1 MPDAPGPVPLDA
13 ILEARARIASHVH
26 RTPMLTS
33 ETGARVAAAAGI
45 VVGDGRLYLK
55 AEHLQKTGSYKPR
68 GTTNRVLT
76 LTDSERRSGIVTFSA
91 GNAGQAYAWA
101 AREAGIHAVVVMPA
115 AAVRAKVDATR
126 GYGAEVVLHGA
137 NLDETLAELE
147 RRRTEQGLRLCHPF
161 DDPAVIS
168 GYGTVGLEVVEDLPE
183 VDVVVVPVGGGGL
196 ISGIA
201 TAIKEQR
208 PSARVYGVE
217 PEGSNALSLGLAA
230 GEPVRISPHSVADGL
245 NAPFAG
251 AWTIAIGRRYVD
263 DIVLL
268 DDPTILAGLRFGVER
283 LKQVLEPAGA
293 AALAAVLFGRV
304 PIRTGERVVVVLSGG
319 NVDMAKLGELIDGA
333 APLPGAVYGP
343 SESAATLV
351 ALPTPGPPSASAG
364 PALLTD
370 VPPAPPTRE
379 PPTITF
385 ALPSARSLVASGF
398 ELLRTSQPELRRA
411 SLYIGLLTLLVIGPA
426 AVFVVY
432 LLTQDPEVFGIFFG
446 FQDPGAVGS
455 LPSGAAVFAALAI
468 IVVPGILAV
477 SIEAQNLG
485 LALLAA
491 RYVNRPMTVHEALRR
506 SRQAFWRV
514 LAATMLISV
523 VAVVLSLA
531 SAPLIVR
538 FLGEGPDA
546 SALASAVFGIAFGMP
561 FAYMTTGIIVGNV
574 GAVETLKRSLRLARA
589 RPRLALVIALFATAV
604 SVIQTFALGA
614 GGDALLRVSEFL
626 HLGFESGPI
635 LTLLSVVLILAGVVA
650 IGSLTFTISAIA
662 VAPQVVAFLGL
673 THHAAGLD
681 LARRPVAPVSVVA
694 PVVPPVAPEAP
705 VSAWNTSPPVAQTRL
720 VTLPMLALAAIS
732 ALVAV
737 AGISGIPGS

>member
-1 MPDAPGPVPLDA
+1 MPGSPDLVPLDA
-13 ILEARARIASHVH
+13 ILEARARIASRVH

-33 ETGARVAAAAGI
+33 ETGARIAAAAGI

-55 AEHLQKTGSYKPR
+55 AEHLQKTGSFKAR
-68 GTTNRVLT
+68 GITNKMLSLT
-76 LTDSERRSGIVTFSA
+76 EEEHAAGIVTFSA
-91 GNAGQAYAWA
+91 GNAAQAFAWA
-101 AREAGIHAVVVMPA
+101 AREAGVNAVVVMPA
-115 AAVRAKVDATR
+115 GAVRSKVDAAL
-126 GYGAEVVLHGA
+126 GYGAEVVLHGVDA
-137 NLDETLAELE
+137 GEAFAEME
-147 RRRTEQGLRLCHPF
+147 RLREARGLVFCHPF
-161 DDPAVIS
+161 DDPAVIAGHGS
-168 GYGTVGLEVVEDLPE
+168 VGLEIVEDLPQ

-201 TAIKEQR
+201 SAIKERR

-217 PEGSNALSLGLAA
+217 PEGSNALSLGIAA
-230 GEPVRISPHSVADGL
+230 GEPVRIAPRSIADGL

-251 AWTIAIGRRYVD
+251 AWTIAIGRRYID
-263 DIVLL
+263 DIVVL
-268 DDPTILAGLRFGVER
+268 DDPTILAGLRFGLER

-319 NVDMAKLGELIDGA
+319 NVDMTRLGVLIAGA
-333 APLPGAVYGP
+333 APLPGTTEAL
-343 SESAATLV
+343 SEPAATAV
-351 ALPTPGPPSASAG
+351 PQPTPVAPASDAG
-364 PALLTD
+364 PAPTAD
-370 VPPAPPTRE
+370 VPPTPVPP
-379 PPTITF
+379 PITF
-385 ALPSARSLVASGF
+385 ALPSARSLVAAGF

-426 AVFVVY
+426 TVFVVY

-446 FQDPGAVGS
+446 FQDPLGVGS
-455 LPSGAAVFAALAI
+455 PLYGAEVIATLAI
-468 IVVPGILAV
+468 LVVPGILAV

-491 RYVNRPMTVHEALRR
+491 RNVQRPMTVHEALRR

-523 VAVVLSLA
+523 AAVGLSLV
-531 SAPLIVR
+531 SAPLIVP

-673 THHAAGLD
+673 THHDGGLD
-681 LARRPVAPVSVVA
+681 LARQPVAPVAVVA
-694 PVVPPVAPEAP
+694 PVVPPEAP
-705 VSAWNTSPPVAQTRL
+705 VSAWSTSPSVARTRL
-720 VTLPMLALAAIS
+720 VTLPMLALAALA
-732 ALVAV
+732 ALIAV

>member
-1 MPDAPGPVPLDA
+1 
-13 ILEARARIASHVH
+13 
-26 RTPMLTS
+26 MLTS
-33 ETGARVAAAAGI
+33 ETGARIVAAAGI
-45 VVGDGRLYLK
+45 VVADGRLYLK
-55 AEHLQKTGSYKPR
+55 AEHLQKTGSFKAR
-68 GTTNRVLT
+68 GITNKMLSLT
-76 LTDSERRSGIVTFSA
+76 EEEHAAGIVTFSA
-91 GNAGQAYAWA
+91 GNAAQAFAWA
-101 AREAGIHAVVVMPA
+101 AREAGVNAVVVMPA
-115 AAVRAKVDATR
+115 GAVRSKVGAAL
-126 GYGAEVVLHGA
+126 GYGAEVVLHGVDA
-137 NLDETLAELE
+137 GEAFAEME
-147 RRRTEQGLRLCHPF
+147 RLREARGLVFCHPF
-161 DDPAVIS
+161 DDPAVIAGHGS
-168 GYGTVGLEVVEDLPE
+168 VGLEIVEDVPD
-183 VDVVVVPVGGGGL
+183 VDVVVVGVGGGGL

-201 TAIKEQR
+201 TAIKERR

-217 PEGSNALSLGLAA
+217 PEGSNALSLGIAA
-230 GEPVRISPHSVADGL
+230 GEPVRITPRSIADGL

-268 DDPTILAGLRFGVER
+268 DDPTILAGLRFGLER

-319 NVDMAKLGELIDGA
+319 NVDVTRLGELIAGA
-333 APLPGAVYGP
+333 APLPDAGDGP
-343 SESAATLV
+343 SESAATIV
-351 ALPTPGPPSASAG
+351 ALPTPGPPSADAG
-364 PALLTD
+364 PALHTD
-370 VPPAPPTRE
+370 VPPAPPTPA
-379 PPTITF
+379 PPPITF
-385 ALPSARSLVASGF
+385 ALPSARSLVAAGF
-398 ELLRTSQPELRRA
+398 DLLRTSQPELRRA

-426 AVFVVY
+426 TVFVVY

-455 LPSGAAVFAALAI
+455 LPSGAGVIAALAI
-468 IVVPGILAV
+468 LVVPGILAV

-491 RYVNRPMTVHEALRR
+491 RNVKWPMTVHEALHR

-523 VAVVLSLA
+523 AAVVLSLA

-681 LARRPVAPVSVVA
+681 LARQPVAPVVVVA

-705 VSAWNTSPPVAQTRL
+705 VSAWNTSTPVARTRL
-720 VTLPMLALAAIS
+720 VTLPMLALAAIA

-737 AGISGIPGS
+737 AGISEIRGS

>member
-1 MPDAPGPVPLDA
+1 MPDAPGLVPLDA
-13 ILEARARIASHVH
+13 IIEARARIASLVH

-33 ETGARVAAAAGI
+33 ETGARIAAAAGI

-55 AEHLQKTGSYKPR
+55 AEHLQKTGSFKAR
-68 GTTNRVLT
+68 GITNKMLSLT
-76 LTDSERRSGIVTFSA
+76 EGEHAAGIVTFSA
-91 GNAGQAYAWA
+91 GNAAQAFAWA
-101 AREAGIHAVVVMPA
+101 AGEAGVNAVVVMPA
-115 AAVRAKVDATR
+115 GAVRSKVDAAL

-137 NLDETLAELE
+137 DAGEAFAEME
-147 RRRTEQGLRLCHPF
+147 RLREARGLVFCHPF
-161 DDPAVIS
+161 DDPAVIAGHGS
-168 GYGTVGLEVVEDLPE
+168 VGLEILEDLPE

-201 TAIKEQR
+201 TAIKERR

-230 GEPVRISPHSVADGL
+230 GEPVRISPRSVADGL

-268 DDPTILAGLRFGVER
+268 DDPTILAGLRFGLER

-304 PIRTGERVVVVLSGG
+304 PIRAGERVVVVLTGG
-319 NVDMAKLGELIDGA
+319 NVEMTRLGELIAGA
-333 APLPGAVYGP
+333 APLPGATEAP
-343 SESAATLV
+343 SEPSEPK
-351 ALPTPGPPSASAG
+351 PTA
-364 PALLTD
+364 D
-370 VPPAPPTRE
+370 VPSTPVPP
-379 PPTITF
+379 PITF
-385 ALPSARSLVASGF
+385 ALPSARSLVAAGF

-426 AVFVVY
+426 TVFVVY

-446 FQDPGAVGS
+446 FQDPGAVGT
-455 LPSGAAVFAALAI
+455 LPNGAVVIAALTI
-468 IVVPGILAV
+468 LVVPGILAV

-491 RYVNRPMTVHEALRR
+491 RNVQRPMTVHEALRR

-523 VAVVLSLA
+523 AAVVLSLA
-531 SAPLIVR
+531 SAPIIVR

-673 THHAAGLD
+673 THHDAGLD
-681 LARRPVAPVSVVA
+681 LARRPVAPVAAVA

-705 VSAWNTSPPVAQTRL
+705 VSTWNTSPPVAGTRL
-720 VTLPMLALAAIS
+720 VTLPMLALAAI
-732 ALVAV
+732 AAVVAV
-737 AGISGIPGS
+737 AGISGIPGT